1 MTNPRVPLMLAGAA
15 AAAVCM
21 AAGPGPAAASEGS
34 GGQADLAQDL
44 TNPIANLVTIPIQA
58 NYDQDIGLAD
68 RGSKLAVNIQ
78 PVIPFDVNED
88 WNLITRT
95 IAPIVYQDDIF
106 PGEGSQFGLGDIN
119 LTMFFSPKQPTAGG
133 LTWGVGPVMVLPT
146 ATDSLIGGKKWG
158 AGPAAIGLVLK
169 GPWTVGVLANHVWS
183 FAGDSDR
190 PDINNT
196 FLQPF
201 AAYTWPSA
209 WTASVQTETSYNWET
224 EDWSVPV
231 NVALS
236 RLVMIG
242 PLPVSLQGGVGY
254 WLQSPD
260 TGPEGVRFRLQAN
273 FVLPR

>member
-1 MTNPRVPLMLAGAA
+1 MKTRQIVSSLAILLAATLVWAPTRGEVPAGQ
-15 AAAVCM
+15 
-21 AAGPGPAAASEGS
+21 
-34 GGQADLAQDL
+34 GGQADLAQEL
-44 TNPIANLVTIPIQA
+44 TNPIANLVTIPIQV
-58 NYDQDIGLAD
+58 NFDGDIGPDD
-68 RGSKLAVNIQ
+68 RGSKVVANIQ

-95 IAPIVYQDDIF
+95 IAPIVYQDDVF

-119 LTMFFSPKQPTAGG
+119 LTLFFSPKQPTAGG

-146 ATDSLIGGKKWG
+146 ATDSLLGGKKWG

-190 PDINNT
+190 PDVNNT

-201 AAYTWPSA
+201 AAYTWPNA
-209 WTASVQTETSYNWET
+209 WTASLQTETSYNWET
-224 EDWSVPV
+224 EKWSIPV
-231 NVALS
+231 NFALS

-254 WLQSPD
+254 WLESPD

-273 FVLPR
+273 IVLPR

>member
-1 MTNPRVPLMLAGAA
+1 MSTPRLTLMLVIAA

-34 GGQADLAQDL
+34 GSQADLAQEL
-44 TNPIANLVTIPIQA
+44 TNPIANLVTIPIQV
-58 NYDQDIGLAD
+58 NFDGDIGPAD
-68 RGSKLAVNIQ
+68 RGSKIAANIQ
-78 PVIPFDVNED
+78 PVIPFDVNDD

-119 LTMFFSPKQPTAGG
+119 LTLFFSPKQPTAGG

-169 GPWTVGVLANHVWS
+169 GPWTFGILANHVWS

-209 WTASVQTETSYNWET
+209 WTASLQTETSYNWET
-224 EDWSVPV
+224 EKWSIPV
-231 NVALS
+231 NFALS
-236 RLVMIG
+236 RLVRIG

-254 WLQSPD
+254 WLESPD
-260 TGPEGVRFRLQAN
+260 SGPEGVRFRLQAN
-273 FVLPR
+273 IVLPR